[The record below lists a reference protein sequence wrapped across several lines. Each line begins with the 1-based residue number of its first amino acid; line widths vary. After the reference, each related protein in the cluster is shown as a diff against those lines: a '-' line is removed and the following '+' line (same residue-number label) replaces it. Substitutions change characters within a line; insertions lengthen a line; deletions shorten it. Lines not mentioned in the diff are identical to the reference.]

1 VQAAVISLALNEVV
15 KQNPARQAL
24 DGLELIKRLV
34 ENIVKDPKEPKKR
47 TVAKT
52 IAKI

>member
-1 VQAAVISLALNEVV
+1 VQSDIIGLSLNEVV

-34 ENIVKDPKEPKKR
+34 ENIIKDPKEPKKR